1 MKYSN
6 KQNAQE
12 LVCSLKNYGIRQIVI
27 SPGSRNAPLTISLT
41 NDSFFETFSIVDE
54 RAAAFFAL
62 GLIQQ
67 SGKPVVVCCTSGSA
81 LLNYYPAVA
90 EAYYS
95 KLPLIVLSADRPEQ
109 LIDIGDGQTIRQQG
123 VFNNHIE
130 GFFQIKNKGK
140 EIKTFN
146 RAFRMAIKESGPV
159 HINIPFDEPLYDL
172 VPEIESSIVE
182 AASTTFIEPS
192 SNQELMSDLALNEFA
207 EKWNQANRKMVLVG
221 ARKPSELMN
230 EQIGKLLQDPSV
242 IVLCESLS
250 NIDHP
255 RLINQIDQL
264 IFTADDS
271 VLKELKPDIL
281 ISFGGMIVSKKIK
294 QILRTYSPEEHWH
307 ISPFN
312 APDTFFALTD
322 HIKMDVELF
331 FSQFFWLI
339 KEGQGTYQNNWIQRR
354 DKHRKKHAEYVCQ
367 LPFSDFY
374 VFSEIFRVLPKNIL
388 LQLANSSVVRYAQLF
403 DYGKGIASFANRGT
417 SGIDG
422 STSTAIGA
430 AYNSD
435 LEMQVFVSGD
445 TSFFYDAN
453 GLWNNYIPQSLKI
466 IVINNNGG
474 GIFRILPGP
483 KKSGA
488 LSYFETPHNRSVKD
502 LCKLNSISYRKAID
516 EDSLVLELSKLFQDT
531 KGPKVLEV
539 FTDAESNDKLVK
551 KYFKFLAE

>member
-6 KQNAQE
+6 KQNTQE
-12 LVCSLKNYGIRQIVI
+12 LVCSLKNYGIKQIVI

-67 SGKPVVVCCTSGSA
+67 SSKPVVVCCTSGSA

-95 KLPLIVLSADRPEQ
+95 KLPLIVISADRPENM
-109 LIDIGDGQTIRQQG
+109 IDIGDGQTIRQQG

-130 GFFQIKNKGK
+130 GFFQINNKGK
-140 EIKTFN
+140 ELKTFN

-159 HINIPFDEPLYDL
+159 HINIPFDEPLYDV
-172 VPEIESSIVE
+172 VPKIDQAIIE
-182 AASTTFIEPS
+182 AAKTTFIEPS
-192 SNQELMSDLALNEFA
+192 SNQELMDDLVLDQFS
-207 EKWNQANRKMVLVG
+207 EKWNNSDRKMVLIG
-221 ARKPSELMN
+221 ARNPSQLMN
-230 EQIGKLLQDPSV
+230 EQIDKLLKDPTV

-250 NIDHP
+250 NLDHP

-264 IFTADDS
+264 LFTANDS

-294 QILRTYSPEEHWH
+294 QILRSFKPKEHWH
-307 ISPFN
+307 ISPFD
-312 APDTFFALTD
+312 APDTFFSLTE

-339 KEGQGTYQNNWIQRR
+339 KEGQGNYQNYWIAKR
-354 DKHRKKHAEYVCQ
+354 DEHRKRHSEFVSQ

-374 VFSEIFRVLPKNIL
+374 VFSEIFRTLPKNIL

-403 DYGKGIASFANRGT
+403 NYGKEVSSFANRGT

-430 AYNSD
+430 AYNSEK
-435 LEMQVFVSGD
+435 EMQVFISGD

-453 GLWNNYIPQSLKI
+453 GLWNNYIPKSLKI

-502 LCKLNSISYRKAID
+502 LCKLNSLGYRKAID
-516 EDSLVLELSKLFQDT
+516 AESLELELLRLFQNSDE
-531 KGPKVLEV
+531 PMVLEV
-539 FTDAESNDKLVK
+539 FTEAEINDKLVK